1 MERSGSQK
9 ALLVISILI
18 IIGGA
23 IAILF
28 AIMTGVAGGMVGAA
42 SSAQLAEAG
51 VDSSMQ
57 AVATGGLTIITIVSV
72 VSGAISLIEGI
83 LGIRAAN
90 DNQKIMPVWVL
101 AIIGLAFS
109 VIGIIMSIVNGGF
122 QASSLVGLALSGL
135 MFWIANNIK
144 TEAGK

>member
-9 ALLVISILI
+9 ALFVISILN
-18 IIGGA
+18 IIGGG
-23 IAILF
+23 ISILF

-42 SSAQLAEAG
+42 SSAQLVEAG
-51 VDSSMQ
+51 VDSSTQ
-57 AVATGGLTIITIVSV
+57 ALAAGGLTIITLIAII
-72 VSGAISLIEGI
+72 SGAIGLIEGI
-83 LGIRAAN
+83 LGVRAAN

-101 AIIGLAFS
+101 AIIGLVFS
-109 VIGIIMSIVNGGF
+109 VISIIMAIVQGNF
-122 QASSLVGLALSGL
+122 QLSSLVGLVLSGL